1 MTNSD
6 GGFHFRGCVFRPA
19 LGPTLFTVLGVVF
32 MLCLGSWQVQRLF
45 WKENLISTR
54 QSRFTAPI
62 VAPPTATADPTII
75 EEFEFRRVRIEGVF
89 LHDREMFL
97 GARSLMGHLG
107 YHVITPLR
115 RADGSLILVD
125 RGWIPLDYKDPT
137 LRTAAQSRGTVLLE
151 GALRTGGRK
160 GRFTPDNVP
169 KNNFWFYVDL
179 PAMASYAGLE
189 PLATWYVEAGDFPNP
204 GGFPVG
210 GQLKVDLPNDH
221 LEYAVTW
228 YSLALVLFVIY
239 LIHSTKHEEK
249 GA

>member
-1 MTNSD
+1 
-6 GGFHFRGCVFRPA
+6 
-19 LGPTLFTVLGVVF
+19 
-32 MLCLGSWQVQRLF
+32 
-45 WKENLISTR
+45 
-54 QSRFTAPI
+54 
-62 VAPPTATADPTII
+62 
-75 EEFEFRRVRIEGVF
+75 
-89 LHDREMFL
+89 
-97 GARSLMGHLG
+97 
-107 YHVITPLR
+107 
-115 RADGSLILVD
+115 
-125 RGWIPLDYKDPT
+125 
-137 LRTAAQSRGTVLLE
+137 LLE

-210 GQLKVDLPNDH
+210 GQPKVDLPNDH

-239 LIHSTKHEEK
+239 LIHSTKHEEE